1 MELII
6 VTGLSGAGKSRVI
19 NTLEDLGYFC
29 VDNVPPQMLEKFAQ
43 LGRTSQGN
51 AQRMAVVVDSRG
63 GEMFADFSGALNRLR
78 LEGYPL
84 RLLFLDADDETLLR
98 RYKEGRRRHPLLERS
113 ALTIEDAIRQE
124 RQLLAQAR
132 QEADVVFD
140 TSLTTPAQLRERVV
154 QTFLSTP
161 AQGMTTQC
169 ISFGFKNGLPMEAD
183 LVFDVRCLPNPFY
196 LPELKYHTGLEAPVR
211 EYVLKWEQTQNLI
224 PKLFD
229 LVDYL
234 LPLYR
239 DEGKTQLTVA
249 VGCTGGKHRS
259 VVFAQL
265 LGEHL
270 QEEKVWYQISH
281 RDIEKDTRKDKEQGD
296 VVCAPDQK

>member
-19 NTLEDLGYFC
+19 NTLEDIGYFC

-124 RQLLAQAR
+124 RDLLAQAR
-132 QEADVVFD
+132 QEADFVFD

-154 QTFLSTP
+154 ETFLSTP
-161 AQGMTTQC
+161 AQGMTVQC

-196 LPELKYHTGLEAPVR
+196 VPELKEHTGLEAPVR
-211 EYVLKWEQTQNLI
+211 DYVMAAPQSRELLQR
-224 PKLFD
+224 LFD
-229 LVDYL
+229 LVDFL
-234 LPLYR
+234 LPLYLQ
-239 DEGKTQLTVA
+239 EGKSRLTIA
-249 VGCTGGKHRS
+249 VGCTGGRHRS
-259 VVFAQL
+259 VAFAQAI
-265 LGEHL
+265 GDHL
-270 QEEKVWYQISH
+270 REGGAPVVITH
-281 RDIEKDTRKDKEQGD
+281 RDKGRNNHGTG
-296 VVCAPDQK
+296 

>member
-1 MELII
+1 M
-6 VTGLSGAGKSRVI
+6 
-19 NTLEDLGYFC
+19 
-29 VDNVPPQMLEKFAQ
+29 
-43 LGRTSQGN
+43 
-51 AQRMAVVVDSRG
+51 
-63 GEMFADFSGALNRLR
+63 
-78 LEGYPL
+78 
-84 RLLFLDADDETLLR
+84 
-98 RYKEGRRRHPLLERS
+98 
-113 ALTIEDAIRQE
+113 
-124 RQLLAQAR
+124 
-132 QEADVVFD
+132 
-140 TSLTTPAQLRERVV
+140 
-154 QTFLSTP
+154 
-161 AQGMTTQC
+161 
-169 ISFGFKNGLPMEAD
+169 
-183 LVFDVRCLPNPFY
+183 
-196 LPELKYHTGLEAPVR
+196 R